1 MRAVRYS
8 VDEAL
13 ASLWRSRQSAMLS
26 TGTIA
31 LALFVLGGFLIGTT
45 NLQRLGAEWSSLAE
59 LSVYLRDDVTE
70 AEQHAVDTALASS
83 AIVESREYV
92 PKAAALARFHQTFGE
107 LADSMDSLG
116 RNPLPASY
124 EVRLKPV
131 RADAEVEAL
140 AAGLRGAAGVAD
152 VRYDQ
157 QWLARLRSAIALV
170 GRVGLLVGA
179 VFSLAA
185 SLTVA
190 AVVRLTLLARRDEL
204 EIMQLVG
211 APAAYLRGPF
221 VMEGILQGGMGAL
234 AALVALGVTFVALRA
249 RYLAP
254 LAAALNLSAVHFLP
268 WELSVLLVAG
278 GMLVGCVGGVVAA
291 WSR

>member
-1 MRAVRYS
+1 MRAVRYA

-45 NLQRLGAEWSSLAE
+45 NLQRLGTEWSSLAE

-70 AEQHAVDTALASS
+70 AERQAIDTVLASS

-92 PKAAALARFHQTFGE
+92 TKTAALARFHQTFGE

-116 RNPLPASY
+116 SNPLPASY
-124 EVRLKPV
+124 EVRLKPA
-131 RADAEVEAL
+131 RAGTEVEGL
-140 AAGLRGAAGVAD
+140 AAGLRGAAGVSD

-185 SLTVA
+185 ALTVA

-221 VMEGILQGGMGAL
+221 VMEGILQGGIGAL
-234 AALVALGVTFVALRA
+234 AALVALAVTFVALRA

-254 LAAALNLSAVHFLP
+254 LAAAVNLSAVHFLP
-268 WELSVLLVAG
+268 WELSVLLVVG